1 MTPSSNQNN
10 ETKKSKNVGIDV
22 QNTIVIKPQPNKS
35 LCTSFT
41 FHEYRR
47 DNIELAKYKLPAL
60 KQIAK
65 HNKLTQTGTKATLT
79 QKLHQFF
86 ITHLAASMIQKIM
99 RGRFVR
105 LVLDSYYRGNAFV
118 QRNICVNETD
128 FFTLE
133 PLFEIPFQQFFS
145 FTDVHAFT
153 YGFDIQSLILLYRT
167 KEKLTNPYNRE
178 EFTDEVYTKIF
189 ILYHLIR
196 ITFPNSIIPGD
207 KYVSSYQRVRRTRY
221 QRRTR
226 QQTREREVIQTNATN
241 ENTVQSVHDHGQ
253 NFAWTQYQ
261 RTSVDFL
268 SSELSPLSVVELMV
282 QMEAKKQMM
291 MQIQQKPPIS
301 RIQELFMEMDQLGN
315 YTDAAWMLNLNAP
328 SLHALYRHLV
338 EIWRIRAQL
347 PYEIRNRICP
357 IEDPFLVAEPR
368 IDDDIEMILLSCIRA
383 MENMVFAGLDIEY
396 RKIGAM
402 HVLTALTMVSLPARN
417 TFFWLFETML

>member
-1 MTPSSNQNN
+1 
-10 ETKKSKNVGIDV
+10 
-22 QNTIVIKPQPNKS
+22 
-35 LCTSFT
+35 
-41 FHEYRR
+41 
-47 DNIELAKYKLPAL
+47 
-60 KQIAK
+60 
-65 HNKLTQTGTKATLT
+65 
-79 QKLHQFF
+79 
-86 ITHLAASMIQKIM
+86 
-99 RGRFVR
+99 
-105 LVLDSYYRGNAFV
+105 
-118 QRNICVNETD
+118 
-128 FFTLE
+128 
-133 PLFEIPFQQFFS
+133 
-145 FTDVHAFT
+145 
-153 YGFDIQSLILLYRT
+153 
-167 KEKLTNPYNRE
+167 
-178 EFTDEVYTKIF
+178 
-189 ILYHLIR
+189 
-196 ITFPNSIIPGD
+196 
-207 KYVSSYQRVRRTRY
+207 
-221 QRRTR
+221 
-226 QQTREREVIQTNATN
+226 
-241 ENTVQSVHDHGQ
+241 
-253 NFAWTQYQ
+253 
-261 RTSVDFL
+261 
-268 SSELSPLSVVELMV
+268 MV